1 MWKHDLG
8 SNPTTQGVDVINSRN
23 LLIESHGSLYHW
35 SLNIMSQSQLVSHKA
50 SHSSLINTI
59 LKSYLL
65 TLVFLTMKN
74 MVEDRRKFQIDILW
88 IFVLKLFNIFCGICH
103 IYLLLLLSVDPF
115 RKTMVFVYTSYF
127 GIFLLSVIVHAFLK
141 SAKILLNSWKLTIGI
156 NKKVYINEE

>member
-8 SNPTTQGVDVINSRN
+8 LNPTTQGVDVINSRN
-23 LLIESHGSLYHW
+23 LLIESHGSLYHR
-35 SLNIMSQSQLVSHKA
+35 SLNIMSQSQLASHKA

-74 MVEDRRKFQIDILW
+74 TVEDKRKFQIDILR
-88 IFVLKLFNIFCGICH
+88 IFVLKLFNIFCGICY
-103 IYLLLLLSVDPF
+103 IYSSLLLSVDPF
-115 RKTMVFVYTSYF
+115 CKTMVFVYTSYF
-127 GIFLLSVIVHAFLK
+127 AIFLLSAVVHAFLK
-141 SAKILLNSWKLTIGI
+141 SAKILLNSWKFTIGI